1 MKQSFINKIALCAKC
16 NHAFIIDIEGDQ
28 ETCDGCISKSELN
41 QELLDEGVFLEIVH
55 DCY

>member
-1 MKQSFINKIALCAKC
+1 MKQSFINKINLCAKC
-16 NHAFIIDIEGDQ
+16 NHAFIIDVEGDQ
-28 ETCDGCISKSELN
+28 ETCDSCIAKSELN